1 MKHGRYLFLAALAA
15 CLTLLPAA
23 QAAAASETG
32 AVTTPPAR
40 QSITRE
46 IHVQAK
52 VLGHRDIIVDLS
64 GNITKILSNTP
75 EDVTPVVYSLDTVPE
90 NQRPLTDDIL
100 KAYRRLVPVG
110 TAKYGVLYDRQ
121 VALAKSGPSILVL
134 PAPENAP
141 LLTLANPD
149 SRRSVPELLLAVK

>member
-1 MKHGRYLFLAALAA
+1 MKHGRYLFLAVLAA

-23 QAAAASETG
+23 QTSAASESETS
-32 AVTTPPAR
+32 TTPPAA

-46 IHVQAK
+46 IHVKAK

-75 EDVTPVVYSLDTVPE
+75 EDVTPAVYSLDTVPE
-90 NQRPLTDDIL
+90 NQRPLTVDML
-100 KAYRRLVPVG
+100 KAYRRLVPAG

-134 PAPENAP
+134 PAPDNAP
-141 LLTLANPD
+141 VLTLAQPD
-149 SRRSVPELLLAVK
+149 SRRSIPELLLAVK